1 MDRRKFCGRVYFV
14 VIAICAF
21 LSFSM
26 AAFSQSTT
34 GTILGTVKDQSGA
47 VLPGVGITVLNLST
61 NQNRTAVTNERGDY
75 NVPQIPI
82 GQYSV
87 TAELPGFK
95 TEVRSRIEIQV
106 DQRARIDFTLEVGQV
121 SDKVLV
127 TAEASLV
134 QANDASVGTVVDN
147 VQIQQLPLNSRDF
160 EKLAYITP
168 GVSPPQSGS
177 SLSFRGG
184 ISIAG
189 TNERGNNFTLDG
201 TSNTTYN
208 VFTYV
213 YKPSVDEIQEFKVQ
227 PNAYD
232 AEAGRGE
239 GGQVTVTTKSGT
251 NAFHGG
257 VFEFLRNDA
266 MDARNFFDVQKPPF
280 KRNQFGGNIG
290 GPIQKDKTFFFFN
303 LEELKLRQH
312 PTRTATVP
320 TLAMRNGDFSGTGI
334 IIKDPLTGQPFQGD
348 FIPQDRL
355 HQAGVKMMSLYP
367 KPNLPGNT
375 RNFVASPNSPDNST
389 QMSLR
394 IDHTFSAKDTVFARY
409 SRFWDLFLDAY
420 NQQSGFSNLPGF
432 GRLDL
437 QHNHQT
443 TLNWTHVFSPT
454 LLNTFKAG
462 FSRLRQNR
470 TPEDGRDYVSFL
482 GIPGPVIRDPSITG
496 IPAIR
501 PGGVEPIGN
510 PSNLPQARVDQGYQ
524 YIDTLSWN
532 RGAHGMKF
540 GVDIAR
546 MQIFRDNFGDDR
558 GTYTFAGQYSGNG
571 VADMLLG
578 LPNQVGRALGDSH
591 NWWFQSQYMFF
602 FQDDWK
608 LTPRLTV
615 NLGMRYENM
624 FPWYDKF
631 NRASNFDPAT
641 NAVELA
647 GNPSPQR
654 DYLRVETLDPTIAAL
669 SAQLKFVN
677 LGTSYFYNKDNNNF
691 MPRLGFAW
699 DSRGDGKLLVRG
711 GTGIFYTTLQT
722 ASSNGNN
729 FPFRLS
735 QTFTNVPL
743 SNGVLPA
750 NAFTLTAPFAGT
762 GSATINLTARAHN
775 FEVGYVQKSSLG
787 FQWEFMPNFVLDMNY
802 TGSYSRKLDWSRN
815 INQPLPGS
823 GNVNLRRPYPGFGSI
838 SYDDPG
844 GSANYNALES
854 RVERRLS
861 SGLLFVGA
869 YTLSKVIDDTHY
881 GGNGDGTQQDQR
893 NRRAERGPASFDS
906 RNRLV
911 FSIVYELPVGHGHNL
926 LGSSPALVDA
936 FLGGWQ
942 ISGIQTLQSG
952 RPFTPGLIV
961 AQSNTGSS
969 STDRPDRI
977 SSGVLPSSQRTVDHW
992 FDTKA
997 FVLPA
1002 MFTFGNSGHN
1012 ILYGPGTNNLDLSL
1026 AKNFK
1031 LGEAREMQFRG
1042 EFFNF
1047 FNHANFDLPNANFG
1061 TPDFGKIFIA
1071 GTSRQVQLGLK
1082 FKF

>member
-1 MDRRKFCGRVYFV
+1 MKNERVSERRGFV
-14 VIAICAF
+14 LVAI
-21 LSFSM
+21 LMISF
-26 AAFSQSTT
+26 ATGAFSQSTT
-34 GTILGTVKDQSGA
+34 GTVLGTVKDQSAA
-47 VLPGVGITVLNLST
+47 VLPGVEISVVNLST
-61 NQNRTAVTNERGDY
+61 NQSRTAITNERGDY
-75 NVPQIPI
+75 SIPQLSI
-82 GQYSV
+82 GFYSV
-87 TAELPGFK
+87 TASLPGFK

-106 DQRARIDFTLEVGQV
+106 DQRAKIDFQLEVGQV
-121 SDKVLV
+121 SDKVMV
-127 TAEASLV
+127 TAEAPLV

-147 VQIQQLPLNSRDF
+147 IQIQQLPLNSRDF

-201 TSNTTYN
+201 TTNTTYN

-227 PNAYD
+227 PSAYD

-251 NAFHGG
+251 NDFHGG
-257 VFEFLRNDA
+257 FFEFLRNDA
-266 MDARNFFDVQKPPF
+266 MDARNFFDVQKPPY
-280 KRNQFGGNIG
+280 KRNQFGGNFG
-290 GPIQKDKTFFFFN
+290 GPIRKDKTFFFYN

-320 TLAMRNGDFSGTGI
+320 TLAMRNGDFSGLPTI
-334 IIKDPLTGQPFQGD
+334 NDPLTGQPFFGNA
-348 FIPQDRL
+348 IPGNRL
-355 HQAGVKMMSLYP
+355 HPAGVRMMSLFP
-367 KPNLPGNT
+367 QPNLPGSV

-409 SRFWDLFLDAY
+409 SRYWDLFLDAY

-432 GRLDL
+432 GRVDL

-443 TLNWTHVFSPT
+443 MLNWTHVFSPT

-470 TPEDGRDYVSFL
+470 TPQDPENYVSFL
-482 GIPGPVIRDPSITG
+482 GIPGPVVRDPSISG
-496 IPAIR
+496 VPAIR
-501 PGGVEPIGN
+501 PNGIEPIGN

-524 YIDTLSWN
+524 FIDTLSWN
-532 RGAHGMKF
+532 KGSHGMKF
-540 GVDIAR
+540 GVDIGR

-558 GTYTFAGQYSGNG
+558 GTYTFAGQYSGSG

-578 LPNQVGRALGDSH
+578 LPSQVGRAIGDSH

-615 NLGMRYENM
+615 NLGMRYENI

-631 NRASNFDPAT
+631 NRASNFNPAT
-641 NAVELA
+641 GVVELA
-647 GNPSPQR
+647 GSPTPQR
-654 DYLRVETLDPTIAAL
+654 EYLRVETLDPTVAAA
-669 SAQLKFVN
+669 SAQLKFVD
-677 LGTSYFYNKDNNNF
+677 LGTKYFYNKDNNNF

-699 DSRGDGKLLVRG
+699 DARGTGKLLVRG
-711 GTGIFYTTLQT
+711 GTGIFFTTLQT
-722 ASSNGNN
+722 TSSNGNN

-735 QTFTNVPL
+735 QTFTNLPL
-743 SNGVLPA
+743 SNGVLPP

-762 GSATINLTARAHN
+762 ASATITLTARNHN
-775 FEVGYVQKSSLG
+775 FPVGYVQKYSMG
-787 FQWEFMPNFVLDMNY
+787 VQWEFWNNYVLDLNY
-802 TGSYSRKLDWSRN
+802 TGSYSRHLDWSRN
-815 INQPLPGS
+815 INQPPPGP
-823 GNVNLRRPYPGFGSI
+823 GNVNLRRPFPSFGSI

-844 GSANYNALES
+844 GSANYNALEA

-861 SGLLFVGA
+861 QGLLFASA

-881 GGNGDGTQQDQR
+881 GGNGDGTQQDQN
-893 NRRAERGPASFDS
+893 NRHAERGLASFDS
-906 RNRLV
+906 RQRWVVSLV
-911 FSIVYELPVGHGHNL
+911 YDLPMGHGHDF
-926 LGSSPALVDA
+926 LGSSPRVVDA
-936 FLGGWQ
+936 VLGGWQ
-942 ISGIQTLQSG
+942 LSGIQTLQSG
-952 RPFTPGLIV
+952 RPFTPVLTI
-961 AQSNTGSS
+961 ANSNTGSS

-977 SSGVLPSSQRTVDHW
+977 GNGNLSSSRDVDHW
-992 FDTKA
+992 FDTSA
-997 FVLPA
+997 FVSPPP
-1002 MFTFGNSGHN
+1002 FTFGNSGHN
-1012 ILYGPGTNNLDLSL
+1012 ILFGPGINNLDISFG
-1026 AKNFK
+1026 KNFRV
-1031 LGEAREMQFRG
+1031 GEARQLQFRG

-1047 FNHANFDLPNANFG
+1047 FNRVNFDLPNANFG
-1061 TPDFGKIFIA
+1061 TPDFGKIFLTA
-1071 GTSRQVQLGLK
+1071 GLSRQVQLGLK